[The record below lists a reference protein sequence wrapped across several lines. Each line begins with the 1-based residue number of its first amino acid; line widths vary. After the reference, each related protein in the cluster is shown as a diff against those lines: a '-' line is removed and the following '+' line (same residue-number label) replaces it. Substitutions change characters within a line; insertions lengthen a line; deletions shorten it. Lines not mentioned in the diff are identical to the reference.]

1 MKRKVL
7 FQFLLVTLICVLYTL
22 LLKTVDI
29 GYVAATGSTVGFS
42 SVNIPFSERF
52 GFNPVFYK
60 ISQVGGY
67 VSFLVIGFFFVMGLY
82 ELIKNKSLKKVD
94 GDLYA
99 LAITYVFTIILYIF
113 FDKLLV
119 INMRPFIIPG
129 ESALESGFP
138 SSHTLLAVVVFG
150 TAIAECGKIKKREIR
165 VALTVLLGFSMLLI
179 VFSRLFSGVHW
190 VTDIIGGILWGEALM
205 ELFQVFS
212 FLLRKN
218 RGKQA

>member
-1 MKRKVL
+1 
-7 FQFLLVTLICVLYTL
+7 
-22 LLKTVDI
+22 
-29 GYVAATGSTVGFS
+29 
-42 SVNIPFSERF
+42 
-52 GFNPVFYK
+52 
-60 ISQVGGY
+60 
-67 VSFLVIGFFFVMGLY
+67 MGLY

-99 LAITYVFTIILYIF
+99 LAITYVFTVILYIF

-138 SSHTLLAVVVFG
+138 SSHTLLAVVVYG
-150 TAIAECGKIKKREIR
+150 TAIAECGKIKKRKIR

-205 ELFQVFS
+205 ALFQVFS